1 MRKKH
6 SKAKPLGD
14 SVKIDALVF
23 DQHNA
28 NKGTARGRKMLGK
41 SLKAHGAGRSILV
54 DKHGNVIAGNKTL
67 EQAIAAGHKDVIV
80 VKTDGSQLVAVQ
92 RTDLD
97 LADKKA
103 KALAIA
109 DNRVAEVGLE
119 WDAAV
124 LAEMSKDVDLS
135 QMFTEDEL
143 AELVTDVPRLNEIE
157 TELRAKNFV
166 RVLLSVPVERAAEAK
181 ECIDRLS
188 EIPEIQIDYSAN

>member
-1 MRKKH
+1 MKKQ
-6 SKAKPLGD
+6 KAKPLGD
-14 SVKIDALVF
+14 SVNIGALVF
-23 DQHNA
+23 DQKNA
-28 NKGTARGRKMLGK
+28 NKGTSRGRKMLGK

-67 EQAIAAGHKDVIV
+67 EQAIAAGHKDVLV

-135 QMFTEDEL
+135 EMFTEDEL
-143 AELVTDVPRLNEIE
+143 AALVADVPRLNEIE

-166 RVLLSVPVERAAEAK
+166 RVLLSVPVEKAAEAK
-181 ECIDRLS
+181 EHIDRLS
-188 EIPEIQIDYSAN
+188 EIPDIQIDYSAN